1 MTFSCFTV
9 VPCFLEILMFTR
21 FSNKVFKDSG
31 FVYNERRSG
40 KSSRSEAYQ
49 GVEAPG
55 AIAPKTGSNPLG
67 KHPQST
73 EKEENSDSDNPFL
86 KF

>member
-1 MTFSCFTV
+1 
-9 VPCFLEILMFTR
+9 MFTR
-21 FSNKVFKDSG
+21 FQNKVFKDSG
-31 FVYNERRSG
+31 FVYNERRSV

-49 GVEAPG
+49 GVETPG
-55 AIAPKTGSNPLG
+55 DIALKTGSNPLG

-73 EKEENSDSDNPFL
+73 KKEKNCDSDNPFL

>member
-1 MTFSCFTV
+1 M
-9 VPCFLEILMFTR
+9 
-21 FSNKVFKDSG
+21 FKDSG

-40 KSSRSEAYQ
+40 KSSRSGAYQ

-55 AIAPKTGSNPLG
+55 AIAQKTGSNPLG
-67 KHPQST
+67 KHPQSN
-73 EKEENSDSDNPFL
+73 EKEENCDSDNPFL

>member
-1 MTFSCFTV
+1 M
-9 VPCFLEILMFTR
+9 
-21 FSNKVFKDSG
+21 FKDSG

-49 GVEAPG
+49 GVATPG
-55 AIAPKTGSNPLG
+55 DIAPKNGSNPLG

-73 EKEENSDSDNPFL
+73 EKEENCDSDNPFL